1 MHEKSTPPG
10 PEPPHFSHG
19 CVAPVRENMFTIYN
33 ITVKLWLKINDSAK
47 IRIIHDDT
55 GTPIVQNDYSSLVSG
70 EFYMILEEN
79 QEWKPFT
86 QNLFMKLLDDVF
98 RGKYSTDSTVC
109 PLDNLTE
116 RQMVLLLNGFS
127 TYTFID
133 VVLNIRCR

>member
-1 MHEKSTPPG
+1 MAASPL
-10 PEPPHFSHG
+10 
-19 CVAPVRENMFTIYN
+19 PVRENMFTIYN

>member
-1 MHEKSTPPG
+1 MP

>member
-1 MHEKSTPPG
+1 
-10 PEPPHFSHG
+10 
-19 CVAPVRENMFTIYN
+19 MFTIYN